1 MSPNF
6 NTSTYTPPS
15 QPNREDIITP
25 FVSGQTSPNSVGH
38 KNARS
43 TGSPGSSHDFSEDGY
58 PAIPHR
64 ARMNPP
70 AYTARAGTG
79 EVQAL
84 APTLSEDPPG
94 RRKHTYEP
102 SVDPL
107 SRGATLDENRE
118 TAAGTGLADYGS
130 LFDTMPKGGSRWGG
144 STIAGSSEREST
156 VVGDFDSQKRSPNL
170 QAMDILGES

>member
-1 MSPNF
+1 MISP
-6 NTSTYTPPS
+6 
-15 QPNREDIITP
+15 
-25 FVSGQTSPNSVGH
+25 
-38 KNARS
+38 
-43 TGSPGSSHDFSEDGY
+43 EDGY

-84 APTLSEDPPG
+84 APTLSARTHLAAG
-94 RRKHTYEP
+94 KHTYEP